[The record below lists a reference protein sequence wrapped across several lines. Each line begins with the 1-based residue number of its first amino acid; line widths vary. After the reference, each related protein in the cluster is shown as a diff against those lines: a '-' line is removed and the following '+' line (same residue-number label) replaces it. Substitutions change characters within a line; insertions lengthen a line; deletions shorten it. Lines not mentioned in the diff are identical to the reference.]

1 MWLVIPI
8 LMQPGPVPGFRH
20 ATAIRPR
27 AQYRQ
32 LLMFPD
38 MEIGCHAWKHVSRYG
53 NCFSKVPFRQIG
65 VGEHSK
71 TSMYMPKQFEEPR
84 VDVMH
89 ELIRA
94 RPLATLVTLSSNGLN
109 ANHIP
114 LHLSE
119 SPAPFGTLQ
128 GHVARANPVLSDLDK
143 GMEVLAVFHGPDA
156 YITPSWYATK
166 KETGK
171 VVPTWNY
178 AVVHAYGYVRVVDD
192 ASWVR
197 AQLEALTA
205 HNEASF
211 SEPWS
216 VSDAP
221 HDFAEKLIGNIV
233 GFEMIISRL
242 SGKWKV
248 SQNQPQ
254 QNQASVVEGLK
265 ASGLQ
270 DSSVMAALVEAATNN
285 AR

>member
-1 MWLVIPI
+1 MHI
-8 LMQPGPVPGFRH
+8 
-20 ATAIRPR
+20 
-27 AQYRQ
+27 
-32 LLMFPD
+32 
-38 MEIGCHAWKHVSRYG
+38 
-53 NCFSKVPFRQIG
+53 
-65 VGEHSK
+65 
-71 TSMYMPKQFEEPR
+71 PKQFEEPR

-114 LHLSE
+114 LHLLE

-128 GHVARANPVLSDLDK
+128 GHVARANPILSDFENNI
-143 GMEVLAVFHGPDA
+143 EVLAVFHGPDA

-178 AVVHAYGYVRVVDD
+178 AVVHAYGYMRVIDD
-192 ASWVR
+192 AAWLR
-197 AQLEALTA
+197 AHLEALTA

-211 SEPWS
+211 SKPWA
-216 VSDAP
+216 VADAP
-221 HDFAEKLIGNIV
+221 HEFTEKLIGNIV
-233 GFEMIISRL
+233 GFEMVISRL

-254 QNQASVVEGLK
+254 QNMIGVIEGLK
-265 ASGLQ
+265 ESGLQ
-270 DSSVMAALVEAATNN
+270 ESSDMAVLVGAATKN